1 MIQVAQ
7 DLMGNKA
14 GKTKGVQKNVKITG
28 PSKIISPVT
37 AKGSTPQSRIT
48 IPKRKMRGSR

>member
-1 MIQVAQ
+1 MAQ

-28 PSKIISPVT
+28 PSKIMSPVT

-48 IPKRKMRGSR
+48 VPKRKMRGSR